1 MVTGRERGVSVNAVL
16 VEAAPAQSCT
26 ISGGPNAGVAY
37 QTSCSRLCMQ
47 STRKQLTPAGGD
59 WLINIQQGFH
69 VCCTTSHQ

>member
-1 MVTGRERGVSVNAVL
+1 MVTGDVRGMSVNAVL
-16 VEAAPAQSCT
+16 VEATPVHSCT
-26 ISGGPNAGVAY
+26 ICGGPSASVAY
-37 QTSCSRLCMQ
+37 QTSCSRLCVH